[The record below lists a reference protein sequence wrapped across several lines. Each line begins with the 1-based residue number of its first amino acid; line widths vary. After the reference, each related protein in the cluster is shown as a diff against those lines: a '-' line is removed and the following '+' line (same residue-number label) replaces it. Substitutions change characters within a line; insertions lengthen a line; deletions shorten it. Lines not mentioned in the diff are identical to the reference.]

1 MKNPA
6 WLREFHRQ
14 WHKARGGKLQVATRA
29 FSRPWEDLL
38 DASNLRTAAER
49 GHALSEA
56 EAHEK
61 QGHVRLRRH
70 RYRKHLVEAIDL
82 PVTSESW
89 LIALFEGRSA
99 RDLRSE
105 AVSVVV
111 REQTHTHPRW
121 PESWQILCQRI
132 CAAFADGRNLSP
144 FVWKD
149 PEELE
154 WLLRTLHALTVRE
167 WPAGTLIRDAS
178 TALGLESKDLEK
190 KQGIIE
196 SALGLFFGEETN
208 LESLGLSGSQS
219 LAMVHGPLRLH
230 FADGA
235 IQDFENLRG
244 EFSLALSDLQ
254 RAVRASTSAAQI
266 LSIENVKTTFCQA
279 VAANLHRDTLLVA
292 TSYPNTATR
301 RLLEILPSAL
311 PHCHFGDT
319 DASGYAILRFLREIG
334 RRPVKKFL
342 MDWKDQENSAPL
354 SEHDR
359 RLLPSLQKSPAMAD
373 CLPDLLAMESAG
385 RKGGFEQETYSAP
398 TATRW
403 PFWVGEI
410 PVTRP
415 SADG

>member
-14 WHKARGGKLQVATRA
+14 WHKARGGKLQSATRA
-29 FSRPWEDLL
+29 FSRSWEDLL
-38 DASNLRTAAER
+38 DAAGLRAAAER
-49 GHALSEA
+49 SHALREA

-70 RYRKHLVEAIDL
+70 RYRKHLIEAIDL
-82 PVTSESW
+82 PITSEPW

-99 RDLRSE
+99 QDLRGE
-105 AVSVVV
+105 AVAVVT
-111 REQTHTHPRW
+111 REQAKNHPRW
-121 PESWQILCQRI
+121 PESWQSLCQRI
-132 CAAFADGRNLSP
+132 SSAFGEGKNLAP
-144 FVWKD
+144 FFWKD
-149 PEELE
+149 PSEAER
-154 WLLRTLHALTVRE
+154 LLQTLHALTARE

-178 TALGLESKDLEK
+178 TTLGLESKDLEK
-190 KQGIIE
+190 KQAILE
-196 SALGLFFGEETN
+196 SALDLFFGEETT

-219 LAMVHGPLRLH
+219 LATVHGPLCLH

-244 EFSLALSDLQ
+244 ECCVSLLDLQ
-254 RAVRASTSAAQI
+254 RAVRADTSAAQI

-279 VAANLHRDTLLVA
+279 LAANLHRDTLLIA
-292 TSYPNTATR
+292 TSYPNAATR
-301 RLLEILPSAL
+301 RLLEILPSVL
-311 PHCHFGDT
+311 PHFHFGDT
-319 DASGYAILRFLREIG
+319 DASGYAILRSLREIG
-334 RRPVKKFL
+334 RRPVAKFL

-359 RLLPSLQKSPAMAD
+359 RLLPSLQKSPVMAD
-373 CLPDLLAMESAG
+373 CLPDLLAMESAA
-385 RKGGFEQETYSAP
+385 RKGRFEQETYGAP

-403 PFWVGEI
+403 PFWADE
-410 PVTRP
+410 PLLTRP